1 MNMRHES
8 SDRNESN
15 IVVVRV
21 VNVTLPMIPIADS
34 RNLDPS
40 IYEASYVPVVFD
52 HDRSK

>member
-34 RNLDPS
+34 RNLNPS
-40 IYEASYVPVVFD
+40 IYEASHVVFD